1 MGAPTAQPWSEAAW
15 RLVNRQH
22 GVVTR
27 AQLIELGLSPK
38 AIQHRLGTGRLH
50 PLMRGIY
57 VVGRPQVGLRGRWM
71 AAVLAGGP
79 KALLSHRS
87 AAALWGIRGWDG
99 GEVEIVVPLSQSR
112 RRLDVR
118 VYGRRRHDAPE
129 SREVK
134 GISVVHPIAVLVD
147 LATCVPTGQ
156 LETAINEADHH
167 GLVNPERLLRALDEL
182 PPWAGIGR
190 LRKMLEGPIVTLSTT
205 ELESRF
211 LPLARAVGLPSP
223 HTQVWLDGHR
233 VDFYWPH
240 LDLVVEADSLRY
252 HRTALKQSRDKRRDN
267 DHTRAGR
274 ASLRFSHGQI
284 RYEPVYVRATLAAT
298 ARRLRSKLSA

>member
-1 MGAPTAQPWSEAAW
+1 
-15 RLVNRQH
+15 
-22 GVVTR
+22 
-27 AQLIELGLSPK
+27 
-38 AIQHRLGTGRLH
+38 
-50 PLMRGIY
+50 
-57 VVGRPQVGLRGRWM
+57 M

-87 AAALWGIRGWDG
+87 AAALWGIRRWDG

-112 RRLDVR
+112 RRAGIR

-129 SREVK
+129 PREIK
-134 GISVVHPIAVLVD
+134 RIPVVHPIAVLID

-156 LETAINEADHH
+156 LEAAINEADHR
-167 GLVNPERLLRALDEL
+167 GLVNPERLLLALDEL

-190 LRKMLEGPIVTLSTT
+190 LRKVLEGPIITLTTT
-205 ELESRF
+205 ELERRF

-223 HTQVWLDGHR
+223 QTQLWLDGHR

-252 HRTALKQSRDKRRDN
+252 HRTAFKQSRDKRRDN

-284 RYEPVYVRATLAAT
+284 RYEPDYVQTTLAAT
-298 ARRLRSKLSA
+298 ARRLGDKLSA